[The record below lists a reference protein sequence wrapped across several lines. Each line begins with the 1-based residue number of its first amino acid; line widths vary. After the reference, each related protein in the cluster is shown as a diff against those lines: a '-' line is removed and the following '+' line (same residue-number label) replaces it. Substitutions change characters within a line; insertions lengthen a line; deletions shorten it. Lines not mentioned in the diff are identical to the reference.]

1 MLQHVR
7 VQNIAL
13 IDEAAFDLDRG
24 LNVLTGETGAGKS
37 ILLGAIHLALGSR
50 AGKDIIRDTSRGA
63 SVDLLFS
70 EVAPEVTS
78 ELEKDGI
85 FCENGEVL
93 VSRRFTPSGRSACVI
108 NDCMVTAVQV
118 KKIAAM
124 LIDIHGQHEH
134 QSLLDAGKHIEL
146 LDRFIPDMP
155 DLLKELRNLWDESES
170 IRKEIAFYEEQGR
183 DRARMLS
190 LMEFELNEI
199 DETNWQEGEEE
210 QLSEEKKHLMYAER
224 LQRSA
229 LEAAS
234 LMSDGGR
241 SGEGALSL
249 LDDALSKMR
258 SASSYDEA
266 FFGPFVESMAEQ
278 ISVLED
284 IAQELRS
291 YGEDMEADPER
302 LNEIEDRIS
311 AINHLK
317 EKYGKDREQVY
328 KYYEERDR
336 EYQNLKHLEATLEKL
351 NGDYALY
358 HKKME
363 ALSQKMSSL
372 RKAAGKRIEKQITEV
387 LSTLQFEDPIFEVSI
402 EEKNL
407 SPNGSDTVV
416 FMIRTNVGE
425 KIMPLNKIASGG
437 EMSRVM
443 LAIKTVL
450 AEEDEIGTMIF
461 DEIDTGISGRTAQ
474 SVAEKMSKIAA
485 FHQVICVSHLP
496 QIAAMADNHL
506 RIEKASKDGHTATKI
521 YALDPQ
527 EIPEELSR
535 MLGGSQITDA
545 VRENAV
551 EMKRLAEERKK
562 TWMKQ

>member
-13 IDEAAFDLDRG
+13 IDEAAFDLDQG

-50 AGKDIIRDTSRGA
+50 AGKDIIRDTARGA

-70 EVAPEVTS
+70 DVAPKVLE
-78 ELEKDGI
+78 ELEKEGI
-85 FCENGEVL
+85 FSENGEVL

-118 KKIAAM
+118 KKIASM

-146 LDRFIPDMP
+146 LDRFIPEMP
-155 DLLKELRNLWDESES
+155 SLLKDLRSLWDESES
-170 IRKEIAFYEEQGR
+170 IRKELAFYEENGR

-190 LMEFELNEI
+190 LMEFEINEI
-199 DETNWQEGEEE
+199 EETSWQDGEEE
-210 QLSEEKKHLMYAER
+210 SLAEEKKRLMYAER

-234 LMSDGGR
+234 MMNGDS
-241 SGEGALSL
+241 SSEGALSL
-249 LDDALSKMR
+249 LDNALSKMR
-258 SASSYDEA
+258 SASSYDEE
-266 FFGPFVESMAEQ
+266 FFGPYIESMQEQ
-278 ISVLED
+278 LSVLED
-284 IAQELRS
+284 IAAELRD
-291 YGEDMEADPER
+291 YGEGMEADPER
-302 LNEIEDRIS
+302 LNTIEDRIS
-311 AINHLK
+311 AIYHLK
-317 EKYGKDREQVY
+317 EKYGRDREQVLQY
-328 KYYEERDR
+328 LTKRQDEFEK
-336 EYQNLKHLEATLEKL
+336 LKNLEATTEKL
-351 NGDYALY
+351 RQDYDKLHENLEAISR
-358 HKKME
+358 KMTT
-363 ALSQKMSSL
+363 L
-372 RKAAGKRIEKQITEV
+372 RVNAGKRIEKQITEV
-387 LSTLQFEDPIFEVSI
+387 LSTLQFEDPLFEVSR
-402 EEKNL
+402 EEKKL

-416 FMIRTNVGE
+416 FLIRTNVGE

-450 AEEDEIGTMIF
+450 AAEDEIGTMIF

-474 SVAEKMSKIAA
+474 SVAEKMSRIAA
-485 FHQVICVSHLP
+485 FHQVICVTHLP

-506 RIEKASKDGHTATKI
+506 RIEKASKDGHTSTRI
-521 YALDPQ
+521 YSLEMDEVA
-527 EIPEELSR
+527 IELSR
-535 MLGGSQITDA
+535 MLGGSEITEA
-545 VRENAV
+545 VKENAM
-551 EMKRLAEERKK
+551 EMKRLANERKK
-562 TWMKQ
+562 TWMQ